1 MKKSGG
7 GVMPKLRGVFKRV
20 SKQRATPTAPAA
32 PVAPARVVHPLHSI
46 LFSAFY
52 YNKSSGE
59 KLIWNDLYCAARE
72 ACVRLNKQNSE
83 EGQMLKDFDKSPT
96 FDEEEE
102 AWNKDELT
110 PFGICVKLIIE
121 LFEERVILKDIKEED
136 VLSKVRELAV
146 TWMRT
151 FFAIVDYDFNINSPL
166 KINNVAKL
174 KRGDQFFVNDNEL
187 LRSTVEPLCMIRG
200 KNMTAKA
207 LEKDAWEG
215 YVPYHF
221 IEHADFTKLYV
232 KKPYIPQPPKLP
244 HEGHYRRRLD
254 ALNAWHANPRSRPIN
269 MGDVFFIKNKDLAQ
283 LDEKNLPVWISVT
296 DKISYDINDRF
307 AVQTEYLMPT
317 TRCQPE
323 LLSEHSPT

>member
-1 MKKSGG
+1 
-7 GVMPKLRGVFKRV
+7 
-20 SKQRATPTAPAA
+20 
-32 PVAPARVVHPLHSI
+32 
-46 LFSAFY
+46 
-52 YNKSSGE
+52 
-59 KLIWNDLYCAARE
+59 
-72 ACVRLNKQNSE
+72 
-83 EGQMLKDFDKSPT
+83 MLKDFDKSPT

-200 KNMTAKA
+200 KNMTA
-207 LEKDAWEG
+207 
-215 YVPYHF
+215 
-221 IEHADFTKLYV
+221 
-232 KKPYIPQPPKLP
+232 
-244 HEGHYRRRLD
+244 
-254 ALNAWHANPRSRPIN
+254 
-269 MGDVFFIKNKDLAQ
+269 
-283 LDEKNLPVWISVT
+283 
-296 DKISYDINDRF
+296 
-307 AVQTEYLMPT
+307 
-317 TRCQPE
+317 
-323 LLSEHSPT
+323 